1 MRIQN
6 NVDMFKNSESFKN
19 VEKDLAYIASKV
31 IQDDKLLKYLSLQEN
46 RTDELTAKEKKEIM
60 KKCFR
65 IVPKINAI
73 NETDWS
79 YVAVHFDN
87 FLPNDENPEF
97 RDKFL
102 VFDIISNVETW
113 DMDDFKLRPYQI
125 AGRLDVL
132 FNNKSLCGTYSIK
145 FLSANNVVIDD
156 EVAGLMLIYSVTYGE
171 TADKVD

>member
-1 MRIQN
+1 MRIQK

-19 VEKDLAYIASKV
+19 VEKDLAYIASKC
-31 IQDDKLLKYLSLQEN
+31 IQDEKLLKYLSLQEN
-46 RTDELTAKEKKEIM
+46 REDELTEKEKKEIM
-60 KKCFR
+60 KECFR
-65 IVPKINAI
+65 ITPKISAI

-79 YVAVHFDN
+79 YIAVHFDN
-87 FLPNDENPEF
+87 FLPNDENPEY

-102 VFDIISNVETW
+102 IFDIICNIDNW

-132 FNNKSLCGTYSIK
+132 FNKKSLCGTYSIN
-145 FLSANNVVIDD
+145 FLSANNVVVDD

>member
-1 MRIQN
+1 
-6 NVDMFKNSESFKN
+6 
-19 VEKDLAYIASKV
+19 
-31 IQDDKLLKYLSLQEN
+31 
-46 RTDELTAKEKKEIM
+46 M

-79 YVAVHFDN
+79 DIAVHFDN